1 MLKKYII
8 RTAAVI
14 AITLVGSVGVGHLPA
29 PAQNPSDNTV
39 TTQQK
44 VESTMRGDED
54 TTVPSTPQ
62 ERKKPTEP
70 TEPTCNHHFI
80 EDGFFTDWGEY
91 QGKVCIYCGEG
102 EYWLVSHGYDSN
114 TEEHNDENK
123 DQETVTTVVDNEDIS
138 TDDNNCRDLECPD
151 IYDNN
156 VLVEDEKGEEK

>member
-8 RTAAVI
+8 RTTAVI
-14 AITLVGSVGVGHLPA
+14 AITLVGSVGVGHLPT
-29 PAQNPSDNTV
+29 PVQDPV

-44 VESTMRGDED
+44 IESTVKGDD
-54 TTVPSTPQ
+54 TVQSEPQ
-62 ERKKPTEP
+62 ERKKPTES

-102 EYWLVSHGYDSN
+102 EYWLVGHGYDSN
-114 TEEHNDENK
+114 MEEHKNEDQN
-123 DQETVTTVVDNEDIS
+123 QETVTTVVDNEDIS